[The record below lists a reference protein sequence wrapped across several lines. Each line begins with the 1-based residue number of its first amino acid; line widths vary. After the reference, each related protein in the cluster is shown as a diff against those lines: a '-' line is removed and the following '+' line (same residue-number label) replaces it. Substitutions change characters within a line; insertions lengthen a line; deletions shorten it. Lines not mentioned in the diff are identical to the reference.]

1 MKRFKRIAALLLALS
16 MLAAAGCAENPADT
30 SSGTEGSESS
40 SGAESSDPNPFVEP
54 EVNEIRDT
62 INALYGNAPDRSLRA
77 NNMLSRQA
85 ARIFPPHQHR
95 ISRQRRQGADRRRA
109 CAVLRFAGLGRL
121 QRP

>member
-77 NNMLSRQA
+77 NNMLSGKL
-85 ARIFPPHQHR
+85 PE
-95 ISRQRRQGADRRRA
+95 RQGADRRRA

>member
-62 INALYGNAPDRSLRA
+62 INALYGNAPTAVCVRTICFPASCPNFPA
-77 NNMLSRQA
+77 PSAPNIPATA
-85 ARIFPPHQHR
+85 A
-95 ISRQRRQGADRRRA
+95 
-109 CAVLRFAGLGRL
+109 GR
-121 QRP
+121 

>member
-62 INALYGNAPDRSLRA
+62 INALYDNAPER
-77 NNMLSRQA
+77 
-85 ARIFPPHQHR
+85 
-95 ISRQRRQGADRRRA
+95 
-109 CAVLRFAGLGRL
+109 
-121 QRP
+121 